1 MRTVGSM
8 DDQAGP
14 DDADV
19 LRVQLELN
27 LDREPIRGLL
37 RTGRGAEERFVGWLG
52 FIDALKRLQERDD
65 GSAGPAGEPPNPA
78 LG

>member
-1 MRTVGSM
+1 M

-27 LDREPIRGLL
+27 LNRQPISGRL
-37 RTGRGAEERFVGWLG
+37 RTWQGAEQRFVGWLG
-52 FIDALKRLQERDD
+52 FIDALKRLQEPGE
-65 GSAGPAGEPPNPA
+65 GSADPGGEPPDS
-78 LG
+78 